1 MVFFIAATATT
12 FARIGTHHYLRNINV
27 IFCGDELKNLCLKIL
42 TFIVYHLSHFTLYTT
57 PIHFENLTMFEP
69 QNKNAKNIVS
79 RYNFCC
85 TT

>member
-1 MVFFIAATATT
+1 MGRTNGQKRRKLYDSTVGKPTELCT
-12 FARIGTHHYLRNINV
+12 
-27 IFCGDELKNLCLKIL
+27 FCGDELKNLCLKIL